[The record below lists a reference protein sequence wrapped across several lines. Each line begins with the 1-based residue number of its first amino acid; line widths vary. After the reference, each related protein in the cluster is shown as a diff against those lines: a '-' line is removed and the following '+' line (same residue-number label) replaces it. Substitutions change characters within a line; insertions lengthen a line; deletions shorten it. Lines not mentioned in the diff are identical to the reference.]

1 MVLLIAVGFIAQT
14 GITLALKRAGE
25 QAVEARYHLG
35 AFTTELQIEDG
46 LEGRAMSGRVSLKS
60 VRLGLTVAHGR
71 ADAHLDDAQDLGLSS
86 DDADSIAT
94 ATDDYRRKVD
104 TEVALLA
111 SGATPKAVAFNQS
124 AVAPAFGEIADLLKE
139 HSAHL
144 ESRATRDQL
153 LSNIGILL
161 TVLLSLI
168 LVTGVQSARRQS
180 RVRSMAEQKGSA
192 RYRTLID
199 QSSDLV
205 AVVDRDG
212 LASFVSPSVDRL
224 LASTLGS
231 PFTPSPC
238 DGVLNI
244 VSAVDQPDRTKLLRA
259 LETAAS
265 GSVSAGQFRFT
276 GDQGTS
282 TFQITLQDL
291 TADPSVNGLVLTG
304 HDVTESLELHQEM
317 EHRSLHDT
325 LTGLPNRALLSDRF
339 EQALRGAERDGTSVG
354 LLLLDLDRFKE
365 VNDTFGHH
373 HGDELLR
380 QIGPRLA
387 SVLRGGDTIARLGG
401 DEFAVLLP
409 DVHGVED
416 ATKVATALLTSL
428 ALPFLVEGVDLDVE
442 ASVGVVI
449 SGVHGKDALTL
460 MQHADIAMYV
470 AKAQHSGVVTYDPTS
485 DGHSA
490 TKLALVGDLR
500 RALDCNEL
508 VLYYQPQISIST
520 GDLVGA
526 EALVRWQHPVRGLV
540 FPDEFIPVAENTG
553 LIKPLTRHIMN
564 LALAQA
570 RVWLDAGRPLPIAV
584 NLSARNLH
592 DHQFADMVS
601 ELLAIHGV
609 PPDLLELE
617 ATETAIMVD
626 PEGARLMMEKLSA
639 LGVRLSID
647 DFGAGYTSL
656 SQLTSMPIREIKI
669 DRSFI
674 MTMADVPGNAVIVR
688 SVVDL
693 GHNLGLTLV
702 AEGVENEHSMTALA
716 GLGCD
721 VAQGYHLS
729 RPIPV
734 TAFDAWCAG
743 RSITPIP
750 KKDRGRL
757 VSVTPLT
764 DVAVSVIV

>member
-1 MVLLIAVGFIAQT
+1 
-14 GITLALKRAGE
+14 
-25 QAVEARYHLG
+25 
-35 AFTTELQIEDG
+35 
-46 LEGRAMSGRVSLKS
+46 
-60 VRLGLTVAHGR
+60 
-71 ADAHLDDAQDLGLSS
+71 
-86 DDADSIAT
+86 
-94 ATDDYRRKVD
+94 
-104 TEVALLA
+104 
-111 SGATPKAVAFNQS
+111 
-124 AVAPAFGEIADLLKE
+124 
-139 HSAHL
+139 
-144 ESRATRDQL
+144 
-153 LSNIGILL
+153 
-161 TVLLSLI
+161 
-168 LVTGVQSARRQS
+168 
-180 RVRSMAEQKGSA
+180 
-192 RYRTLID
+192 
-199 QSSDLV
+199 
-205 AVVDRDG
+205 
-212 LASFVSPSVDRL
+212 
-224 LASTLGS
+224 
-231 PFTPSPC
+231 
-238 DGVLNI
+238 
-244 VSAVDQPDRTKLLRA
+244 
-259 LETAAS
+259 
-265 GSVSAGQFRFT
+265 
-276 GDQGTS
+276 
-282 TFQITLQDL
+282 
-291 TADPSVNGLVLTG
+291 VN
-304 HDVTESLELHQEM
+304 
-317 EHRSLHDT
+317 
-325 LTGLPNRALLSDRF
+325 
-339 EQALRGAERDGTSVG
+339 
-354 LLLLDLDRFKE
+354 
-365 VNDTFGHH
+365 
-373 HGDELLR
+373 
-380 QIGPRLA
+380 
-387 SVLRGGDTIARLGG
+387 
-401 DEFAVLLP
+401 
-409 DVHGVED
+409 GVED
-416 ATKVATALLTSL
+416 ATKIATALLTAL
-428 ALPFLVEGVDLDVE
+428 ALPFHVEGVDLDVE

-449 SGVHGKDALTL
+449 SGVHGEDALTL

-490 TKLALVGDLR
+490 TKLALVGELR
-500 RALDCNEL
+500 RALDCDEL

-592 DHQFADMVS
+592 DDHFADMVAD
-601 ELLAIHGV
+601 LLAIHGV

-702 AEGVENEHSMTALA
+702 AEGVENEHSMTTLA